1 VLVGDRYELLEV
13 IGTGGMATVW
23 RARDTRLGRLVAL
36 KRPHP
41 APPGSDV
48 FARFDREARMAAAAA
63 HPNLVDIYDV
73 GHDDDGPYL
82 VMELIDSRSLAD
94 APPRPETAARIGAEL
109 GNGLAALHALG
120 IVHRDVKPANV
131 LLAPGGAKLTDFG
144 IARSVD
150 TSELTLPGLT
160 HGTPAYAGPE
170 VLASGAHSPASD
182 VYSLAALVF
191 EIVAGVRY
199 APGELGRLTDP
210 WRQVLGPALASSP
223 EARPTAQ
230 ALGAALRCLQES
242 DQVGRAMAPTQPMTA
257 LLAPAAVA
265 SVRARRHDTAWTATA
280 AFVGLLAVAALV
292 VYLTTRGD
300 APAVLEPTADSTSPA
315 TLAVA
320 LATTAAPTV
329 PVTTVAPSTVAPST
343 VPATTAPPTTAA
355 PTTAA
360 PTTVPTTTLPATP
373 EETRDRL
380 LALADASGG
389 FGSGDG
395 RGSPRNRL
403 EEHLDEA
410 LDIAADG
417 DDDEDDRADA
427 IERRL
432 RDAAEL
438 VDERVDGDT
447 EAQMLDLIAH
457 LADQL
462 DVEAPRLDD

>member
-1 VLVGDRYELLEV
+1 
-13 IGTGGMATVW
+13 
-23 RARDTRLGRLVAL
+23 
-36 KRPHP
+36 
-41 APPGSDV
+41 
-48 FARFDREARMAAAAA
+48 
-63 HPNLVDIYDV
+63 
-73 GHDDDGPYL
+73 
-82 VMELIDSRSLAD
+82 
-94 APPRPETAARIGAEL
+94 
-109 GNGLAALHALG
+109 
-120 IVHRDVKPANV
+120 
-131 LLAPGGAKLTDFG
+131 
-144 IARSVD
+144 
-150 TSELTLPGLT
+150 
-160 HGTPAYAGPE
+160 
-170 VLASGAHSPASD
+170 
-182 VYSLAALVF
+182 
-191 EIVAGVRY
+191 
-199 APGELGRLTDP
+199 
-210 WRQVLGPALASSP
+210 VLGPALASSP

-230 ALGAALRCLQES
+230 ALGAALRGLQES

-265 SVRARRHDTAWTATA
+265 PVRARRHDTAWTATA